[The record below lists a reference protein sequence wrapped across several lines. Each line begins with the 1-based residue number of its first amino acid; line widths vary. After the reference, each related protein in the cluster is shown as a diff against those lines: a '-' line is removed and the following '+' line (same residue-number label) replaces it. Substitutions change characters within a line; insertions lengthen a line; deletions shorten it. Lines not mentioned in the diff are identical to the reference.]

1 MKLVASLF
9 STAGLTVC
17 LVGLV
22 GLVSLLTTAG
32 AQAQL
37 YKSIGPDGHV
47 TYSDIPPASGK
58 IVDSKSRSNNTDGDA
73 DTSGLSYELVQAQ
86 KNNPVT
92 LYTSSKC
99 IPCDDGRK
107 LLRTRGIPFR
117 EKTITTNSDIAR
129 LKEVAGESQLPFLQ
143 IGRSKES
150 GFEAVAWNAA
160 LSLAGYPQ
168 NNQLP
173 KTYQNGQSTAAAP
186 PGKASAAPEGAPT
199 ASEQPTPTSRP
210 ATGTTTPGF
219 RF

>member
-9 STAGLTVC
+9 STAGLAVSLVC
-17 LVGLV
+17 
-22 GLVSLLTTAG
+22 LLTTPG

-37 YKSIGPDGHV
+37 YKSIGPDGRV

-73 DTSGLSYELVQAQ
+73 DTSGLPYELAQAK
-86 KNNPVT
+86 KNSPVI
-92 LYTSSKC
+92 LYTSNKC

-107 LLRTRGIPFR
+107 LLNNRGIPFR
-117 EKTITTNSDIAR
+117 EKTISTNSDIAR

-173 KTYQNGQSTAAAP
+173 KTYRNGQSTAAAP
-186 PGKASAAPEGAPT
+186 PGKASAAPDGAPA
-199 ASEQPTPTSRP
+199 ASEHDTPAQRP
-210 ATGTTTPGF
+210 ATGTSAPGF